1 MKAQERR
8 RMCAALFVS
17 AAVLVPAVTAFAQEG
32 GGTIEEVVVTARK
45 RAENLQNIPV
55 AVTAVSGE
63 AIKAQSIES
72 IREVSNQT
80 PSLAISQGSAG
91 RASVVVTIR
100 GQTNND
106 LLLTVDPAVGI
117 YIDGVNVAKTITGE
131 LANLLDVERVEVLKG
146 PQGTLYGRNTTGG
159 SVNIFSKLPG
169 DDPMGQVSLRGGSF
183 NRRGGTLIFNMPI
196 KGDDV
201 ALRVAGMYDKRD
213 GMGENIGL
221 GKKVG
226 GDMNGGSMRATLRVR
241 PTDSVEFLLRG
252 DYTASTTSSIAQKPR
267 GLITA
272 NPALATAANPLGIT
286 AAANVVGARI
296 GLTAAQVATP
306 AGQVAVKQAYA
317 NAVAGLGFWDSNST
331 YGNSDDVYSW
341 GTSGTLTVDLPAD
354 MQFKSISAYRA
365 ADRQTFYDQ
374 DGTPFSLLHTNGYTH
389 QEVLSQ
395 ELQLSGVMFD
405 ERLNWIVGGYYSRE
419 FGFDGTQSVSL
430 GSEATRSFNEG
441 HVRNK
446 SLAGFGQAT
455 FDITDKLSLTGGLR
469 YTEEDKRLVSANR
482 RLDGLCNLPTALRL
496 PGTCLVIRYDKWDAW
511 NYTASIDFK
520 PIDGVLVYAKT
531 GTGFRSGG
539 HNLRGGVDPT
549 TFQTF
554 DPEHVKD
561 YEIGLK
567 ADWLNH
573 RVRTNF
579 AAYRTNYKDIQRV
592 VLVPSTLNP
601 SSTVVQNAARAVV
614 RGAEAEITI
623 NPIDHLTLKATGGL
637 TDPKYKEYRDGFGV
651 DLSSFP
657 FVYIPKKTYSLSAN
671 YTQPMDWGKVAAQV
685 DWAYKGRVYYD
696 DDSLFNGTRGNPEF
710 RYQSGFGLLNARI
723 GFTFDDPQMDVSF
736 YAKNITNKRYIA
748 YELDLTSTA
757 IGFMSYVPGDRRT
770 WGFEVTKTFQ

>member
-8 RMCAALFVS
+8 RVCAALFVS
-17 AAVLVPAVTAFAQEG
+17 AAVLAPAVTAFAQEG

-45 RAENLQNIPV
+45 RAENLQEIPV

-63 AIKAQSIES
+63 SIKAQSIES
-72 IREVSNQT
+72 IREVANQT

-159 SVNIFSKLPG
+159 SINIFSKLPG
-169 DDPMGQVSLRGGSF
+169 ADPMGQVSLRGGSF

-213 GMGENIGL
+213 GMGDNIGL

-226 GDMNGGSMRATLRVR
+226 GDMNGGSLRATLRVR

-267 GLITA
+267 GLITGS
-272 NPALATAANPLGIT
+272 TAATI
-286 AAANVVGARI
+286 VGQRI
-296 GLTAAQVATP
+296 GLTAAQAATP
-306 AGQVAVKQAYA
+306 AGRAQAAAAYA
-317 NAVAGLGFWDSNST
+317 NQVAGLGFWDSNST

-354 MQFKSISAYRA
+354 LQFKSISAYRA

-405 ERLNWIVGGYYSRE
+405 ERLNWIAGGYYSRE

-455 FDITDKLSLTGGLR
+455 FDITDRLSITGGLR
-469 YTEEDKRLVSANR
+469 YTEEDKRLVSGNR
-482 RLDGLCNLPTALRL
+482 RLDGLCNLPTSLRL
-496 PGTCLVIRYDKWDAW
+496 PGTCIVIRYDKWDAW

-520 PIDGVLVYAKT
+520 PVDGMLVYAKT

-549 TFQTF
+549 TFLTF
-554 DPEHVKD
+554 NPERVKD
-561 YEIGLK
+561 YELGLK
-567 ADWLNH
+567 ADWFDR
-573 RVRTNF
+573 RVRTNL
-579 AAYRTNYKDIQRV
+579 AVYRTNYKNIQRI

-601 SSTVVQNAARAVV
+601 SSTVVRNAARAVV
-614 RGAEAEITI
+614 KGAEAEVTI
-623 NPIDHLTLKATGGL
+623 VPIENLTLKATGGL

-671 YTQPMDWGKVAAQV
+671 YTHPMDWGKVTAQV
-685 DWAYKGRVYYD
+685 DWAYRGRVYYD
-696 DDSLFNGTRGNPEF
+696 DDSLFNGTNGYPDF
-710 RYQSGFGLLNARI
+710 RYQSGFGLLNGRV
-723 GFTFDDPQMDVSF
+723 GFTFDDPQMEVAF
-736 YAKNITNKRYIA
+736 FAKNITNKRYIA